1 MGYELSV
8 VILIANVV
16 RSVFYFLKCLKKLR
30 KNLKNKLTLIII
42 FN

>member
-16 RSVFYFLKCLKKLR
+16 RSVFIFLNALKIK
-30 KNLKNKLTLIII
+30 KKFKNKLTLIII